1 MSLCQRARVR
11 RQVLETRWQRQ
22 RTSLKD
28 KAPNARPSNELG
40 NSFQNIPEAKAD
52 LLISI
57 KKKIK
62 RVYVESGTV
71 GTSCGMV
78 SDLITRSI
86 NFQVGFRGPFRGRES
101 AELLFTVCLRDTRHC
116 SQGPPNTRQRFPGSC

>member
-40 NSFQNIPEAKAD
+40 NSFQNIPEARQTY
-52 LLISI
+52 SYPS
-57 KKKIK
+57 KKIK

-101 AELLFTVCLRDTRHC
+101 AELLFTV
-116 SQGPPNTRQRFPGSC
+116 